1 MSLSRWLP
9 EEAIRLKVE
18 ATDWREAITK
28 AGEALVDTGVT
39 DEQYTAEMIEA
50 VEELG
55 PYIVLAPGLALAH
68 SRPSPAVK
76 RAGLSWVTL
85 KTAIEFGSKDN
96 DPVDLVIG
104 LAAQDSDGHIE
115 MMTALATVIS
125 DPDVLSKLRAAQQA
139 EEVTA
144 VLDGLT

>member
-9 EEAIRLKVE
+9 AEAIRLNVE
-18 ATDWREAITK
+18 VTDWRDAITK

-39 DEQYTAEMIEA
+39 DEQYTTEMIEA
-50 VEELG
+50 VEKLG

-68 SRPSPAVK
+68 ARPSPAVN

-85 KTAIEFGSKDN
+85 DTAVEFGSKEN

-104 LAAQDSDGHIE
+104 LAALDSDGHIE
-115 MMTALATVIS
+115 MMTALAGVIS
-125 DPDVLSKLRAAQQA
+125 DPDVLAELRAAKKA